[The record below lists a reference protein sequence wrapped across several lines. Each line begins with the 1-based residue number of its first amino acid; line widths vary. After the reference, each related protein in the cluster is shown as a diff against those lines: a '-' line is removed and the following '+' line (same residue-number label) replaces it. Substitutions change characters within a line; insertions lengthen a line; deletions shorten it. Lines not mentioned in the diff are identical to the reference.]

1 MGQAKIR
8 KQKLG
13 ALYGTPEGGN
23 QSSRLIVY
31 PDLKQKEL
39 DKKGIQQ
46 IRAALK
52 AGCSVVLTGTSA
64 AQPVVKA
71 TGLKWLHELS
81 ADEAI
86 PDSVAWDLEVASNGG
101 PTLPASHI
109 SDKFLVLGAG
119 TANFIDLYRH
129 QLHL

>member
-13 ALYGTPEGGN
+13 ALYGTPEGLN
-23 QSSRLIVY
+23 QPSRLIIY
-31 PDLKQKEL
+31 PGLKQKEL

-46 IRAALK
+46 ILAALK
-52 AGCSVVLTGTSA
+52 TGCSVVLTGTSA
-64 AQPVVKA
+64 ARPIAKA

-81 ADEAI
+81 ADEVI

-101 PTLPASHI
+101 PMLPAGYI
-109 SDKFLVLGAG
+109 SNKFLVLGAG
-119 TANFIDLYRH
+119 TAGFIDRYRH
-129 QLHL
+129 ELNL